1 MRILLLICLSI
12 FLSIGV
18 RAQFPP
24 GGGFGSNPGRM
35 IPMTS
40 LGPSENK
47 HDIQGKYLRQEW
59 SPGIV
64 SFRHSIDKWH
74 VPLLFDIYSNK
85 LYFLQDKQ
93 VMEFV
98 DSVYEVT
105 MILARKDDSLSVTFR
120 SFYPPINQNTVGTFY
135 EVLVDG
141 QFQLLRCR
149 AKTIYLY
156 KEQDVTEDQRR
167 YNKELLYAYFPGKQM
182 VLIKKDKDQLL
193 AEVPPEFAE
202 IVKSTIESKKL
213 KVKNEESLKQ
223 LFRSLNDDGK

>member
-1 MRILLLICLSI
+1 MRILLLLYLAI
-12 FLSIGV
+12 FISIGV
-18 RAQFPP
+18 HAQFPA

-47 HDIQGKYLRQEW
+47 HDIQAKFLRQEW

-93 VMEFV
+93 IMEFLN
-98 DSVYEVT
+98 SVYEVII
-105 MILARKDDSLSVTFR
+105 ILPRKDDSIMVTFR
-120 SFYPPINQNTVGTFY
+120 SFFPPINQNTVETFY

-156 KEQDVTEDQRR
+156 KEPDIPEEQRK

-182 VLIKKDKDQLL
+182 VLIKKDKEQLL
-193 AEVPPEFAE
+193 EHVPPEFAE

-213 KVKNEESLKQ
+213 KIKNEESLKQ
-223 LFRSLNDDGK
+223 LFRYLNGN